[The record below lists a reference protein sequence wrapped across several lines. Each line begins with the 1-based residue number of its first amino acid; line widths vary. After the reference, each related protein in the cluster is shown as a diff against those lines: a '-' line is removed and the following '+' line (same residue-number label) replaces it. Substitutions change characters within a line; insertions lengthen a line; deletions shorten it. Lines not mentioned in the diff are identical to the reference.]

1 MIFVYKVFV
10 VYFIDVRPIGS
21 CICLVND
28 LPGIGSMGT
37 CGTGDLSGVAGNA
50 LPNSACAVQVN
61 SNGQQMIITA
71 GQAGS
76 GIQSKIHQ
84 ELAQAH
90 QKYEKLK
97 RVLQDKTVEL
107 GHALRRAD
115 AFEQEVKKLR
125 SRIEELKA
133 MLGAAQDEVGQ
144 IKELLLLK
152 IF

>member
-1 MIFVYKVFV
+1 
-10 VYFIDVRPIGS
+10 
-21 CICLVND
+21 
-28 LPGIGSMGT
+28 
-37 CGTGDLSGVAGNA
+37 
-50 LPNSACAVQVN
+50 
-61 SNGQQMIITA
+61 MIITA

-152 IF
+152 TF